1 MFNWF
6 KKEEIKEKP
15 EEEKWIYP
23 EEEWDDVY
31 SKVIDINNK
40 MRLET
45 YLLYNFSYYDA
56 RIWWKKATESNF
68 YNELSHLLLLTCG
81 TVTREISTTLY
92 SWRDEDGCL
101 YSAEFTSNDYDFDEL
116 ENGDLVIT
124 AYRKWTTKKG
134 TYHVESVKSRIPVG
148 EWKKETKTDK
158 IKIDCTIDDLHREAL
173 KKAKIMIKAYESI
186 KKCSNPNFEGYE
198 DKLLSNIKELSK

>member
-23 EEEWDDVY
+23 KEEWDSVY
-31 SKVIDINNK
+31 SLLIDINNK
-40 MRLET
+40 MCIEN
-45 YLLYNFSYYDA
+45 YQLYDFSYNDA
-56 RIWWKKATESNF
+56 RVWWNKPTESKF
-68 YNELSHLLLLTCG
+68 YNEMSHLLLLTCG
-81 TVTREISTTLY
+81 TVTREISTILY

-101 YSAEFTSNDYDFDEL
+101 YSSELPSKDYDFDEL
-116 ENGDLVIT
+116 KNGDLVIT
-124 AYRKWTTKKG
+124 SHRRWTTKKG

-148 EWKKETKTDK
+148 EWKKETKTDE

-186 KKCSNPNFEGYE
+186 KKCSNPDFEGYT
-198 DKLLSNIKELSK
+198 DKLLSNVKELSK